1 MDLLIDEISEAA
13 YEAIEQAASEAAR
26 AAMLASLERE
36 AAAYRETALQRADA
50 LHWRLEAESYFKALN
65 DEKKKSR
72 RKAVLTGIICLVSGF
87 VIGSVTIN
95 AIGGK

>member
-36 AAAYRETALQRADA
+36 AAAYMETALQQADA
-50 LHWRLEAESYFKALN
+50 LRWRLEAETYFKALN
-65 DEKKKSR
+65 DEKKKGR
-72 RKAVLTGIICLVSGF
+72 RKAVLTG
-87 VIGSVTIN
+87 VIGILSGIAVGICGTMLMS
-95 AIGGK
+95 K